1 MFKNKTDYGVKMTM
15 DCVKE
20 AKKVFDTE
28 IEALRRT
35 KDMLD
40 DTFAEVT
47 KVILSCKGKVILC
60 GMGKSGHIAKKI
72 SATMSSLGTSSFY
85 LHPGEAMHGDLGMV
99 TKDDLIIL
107 ISHSGESQEILHLI
121 PSLKAIGT
129 KMVAIT
135 SNENST
141 LARES
146 ELVQVMPKV
155 QEACSLNLA
164 PTSSTT
170 AVLVYGD
177 ALAVAAS
184 IASGFCEDNFALFH
198 PAGSLG
204 KQVLLRVSDI
214 MATGEDMPIVREK
227 TLISEAIMEMS
238 QKQLGVVAIIDQNDK
253 LSGLLT
259 DGDLR
264 RAIERKVDMYNDII
278 DTIMTHSPRTIKKDI
293 LAVQALHNLREGSIN
308 NYPVVDEMGYVV
320 GVLTWQMIVKAGI
333 VI

>member
-1 MFKNKTDYGVKMTM
+1 MSKDKRDYGMKITI
-15 DCVKE
+15 DYVKE
-20 AKKVFDTE
+20 AKKIFDTE
-28 IEALRRT
+28 IEALT
-35 KDMLD
+35 KAKEALD
-40 DTFAEVT
+40 ETFTEMI
-47 KVILSCKGKVILC
+47 KLILSCKGKVILC

-99 TKDDLIIL
+99 TEDDLIIL

-129 KMVAIT
+129 KIAAIT
-135 SNENST
+135 SNRNST
-141 LARES
+141 LAKES
-146 ELVQVMPKV
+146 ELVQVMPLV

-177 ALAVAAS
+177 ALAVVAS
-184 IASGFCEDNFALFH
+184 IEYGFCEDNFALFH

-204 KQVLLRVSDI
+204 KRVLLRVRDI
-214 MATGEDMPIVREK
+214 MATGKEIPIVREN

-238 QKQLGVVAIIDQNDK
+238 RKHLGVVAIVDQNDK

-264 RAIERKVDMYNDII
+264 RAIEKKVDMYSDII
-278 DTIMTHSPRTIKKDI
+278 DTIMTHSPKTIKKDI
-293 LAVQALHNLREGSIN
+293 LAVQALHNLRESSIN
-308 NYPVVDEMGYVV
+308 NYPVVDDMGYVV

-333 VI
+333 VL

>member
-1 MFKNKTDYGVKMTM
+1 MKMTM
-15 DCVKE
+15 DYVKE

-28 IEALRRT
+28 IEALKKT
-35 KDMLD
+35 KEVLD
-40 DTFAEVT
+40 DTFAEIV
-47 KVILSCKGKVILC
+47 KAILSCKGKVILC

-99 TKDDLIIL
+99 TDGDLIIL

-121 PSLKAIGT
+121 PSLKAIGA
-129 KMVAIT
+129 KLVAIT

-146 ELVQVMPKV
+146 ELVQVMPMA
-155 QEACSLNLA
+155 QEACNLNLA

-170 AVLVYGD
+170 AALVYGD
-177 ALAVAAS
+177 ALAVVAS
-184 IASGFCEDNFALFH
+184 IEYGFCEDNFALFH

-204 KQVLLRVSDI
+204 KRVLLRVCDI

-227 TLISEAIMEMS
+227 TLISEAIVEMGR
-238 QKQLGVVAIIDQNDK
+238 KRLGVVAIIDQNDK

-264 RAIERKVDMYNDII
+264 RAIEKKVDMYSDII
-278 DTIMTHSPRTIKKDI
+278 DTIMTYSPKTIEKDI
-293 LAVQALHNLREGSIN
+293 LAVQALHNLRESSIN
-308 NYPVVDEMGYVV
+308 NYPVVDGMGHVV

-333 VI
+333 VL